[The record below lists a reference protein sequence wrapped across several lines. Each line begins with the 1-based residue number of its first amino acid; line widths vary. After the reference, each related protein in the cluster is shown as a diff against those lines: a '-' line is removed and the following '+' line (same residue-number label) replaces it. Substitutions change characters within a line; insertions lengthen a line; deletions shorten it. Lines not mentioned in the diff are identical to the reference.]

1 MFDGPTVKIVDGR
14 QDHDETRI
22 NAFRRI
28 PRPGLRRRPHLAR
41 PDRRKSARGKPMREN
56 EKYIARVSSDEAR
69 RLKGET
75 DYARLDALIDDD
87 IVKAVA
93 NDPDAMPV
101 DIDWTNAHLTL
112 PPGKEAV
119 TLRLDRDVL
128 KWLRSQGK
136 GYQTRINQ
144 VLRAWYDAAR
154 HKKGMAIQKAAEARA
169 AKKAAA
175 KRAAKKAAPKRAPPA
190 KKRAF

>member
-1 MFDGPTVKIVDGR
+1 
-14 QDHDETRI
+14 
-22 NAFRRI
+22 
-28 PRPGLRRRPHLAR
+28 
-41 PDRRKSARGKPMREN
+41 MREN
-56 EKYIARVSSDEAR
+56 EKHIARVSSDEAR
-69 RLKGET
+69 RLKGKT

-87 IVKAVA
+87 DVKAVA

-112 PPGKEAV
+112 PPGKEPV

-144 VLRAWYDAAR
+144 VLRAWYDATR
-154 HKKGMAIQKAAEARA
+154 HKKGRAIQKAAEARA
-169 AKKAAA
+169 AKKAA
-175 KRAAKKAAPKRAPPA
+175 PNRAPPV

>member
-1 MFDGPTVKIVDGR
+1 
-14 QDHDETRI
+14 
-22 NAFRRI
+22 
-28 PRPGLRRRPHLAR
+28 
-41 PDRRKSARGKPMREN
+41 
-56 EKYIARVSSDEAR
+56 
-69 RLKGET
+69 
-75 DYARLDALIDDD
+75 
-87 IVKAVA
+87 
-93 NDPDAMPV
+93 MPV

-175 KRAAKKAAPKRAPPA
+175 KRAAKKAAPKRAPPV

>member
-1 MFDGPTVKIVDGR
+1 
-14 QDHDETRI
+14 
-22 NAFRRI
+22 
-28 PRPGLRRRPHLAR
+28 
-41 PDRRKSARGKPMREN
+41 MREN
-56 EKYIARVSSDEAR
+56 QKHITRVSSDEAR
-69 RLKGET
+69 HLKGET

-128 KWLRSQGK
+128 KWLRAQGK

-144 VLRAWYDAAR
+144 VLRAWYHVAL
-154 HKKGMAIQKAAEARA
+154 HKKGVAIQKAAEARE
-169 AKKAAA
+169 AKRAAA
-175 KRAAKKAAPKRAPPA
+175 KRAAKKAAPNRAPPV